1 MDCREKNEN
10 KAFFWKIFGG
20 LSFRGLVFEDLAFDL
35 LKFLIFQIFNT
46 F

>member
-10 KAFFWKIFGG
+10 KAFFWKIFV
-20 LSFRGLVFEDLAFDL
+20 LAFEVLVFEDLAFDL